1 MKIALSAALVLG
13 VAQYAAAFPCTW
25 NGGGSSY
32 VYDYTY
38 IVSRDN
44 RCGGGITC
52 CITELDNRQAQSTCC
67 R

>member
-1 MKIALSAALVLG
+1 MKIAISAGLLLG
-13 VAQYAAAFPCTW
+13 VTHYAAAFPCPW

-32 VYDYTY
+32 VYDFTW

-44 RCGGGITC
+44 RGGGGIAY
-52 CITELDNRQAQSTCC
+52 CINELDNRHAQTTCC

>member
-13 VAQYAAAFPCTW
+13 VAQYAAAFPCPW

-32 VYDYTY
+32 VYDFTE
-38 IVSRDN
+38 I
-44 RCGGGITC
+44 CGRGNGDGTNSCITC
-52 CITELDNRQAQSTCC
+52 LDNRQSQTSCC